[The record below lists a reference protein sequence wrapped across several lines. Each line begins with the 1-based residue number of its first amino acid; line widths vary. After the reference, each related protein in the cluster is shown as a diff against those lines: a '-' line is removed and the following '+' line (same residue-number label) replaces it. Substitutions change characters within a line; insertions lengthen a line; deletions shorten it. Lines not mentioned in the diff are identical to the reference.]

1 MYPFERF
8 TERAKTVLT
17 LAQEEAARAHLSY
30 IGTEHL
36 LIGLLRETDGV
47 GAVALAALG
56 VEIERTREA
65 IQEVISTMP
74 TDVVQQIIPTAR
86 VKRVIELAFEE
97 ARHMGNA
104 FVGTEHLLLAILI
117 EGEGLAAKVLKDAG
131 VTLENARDQVKLALA
146 AAPVE
151 QVVEG
156 RPSAPP
162 DPLPMGA
169 QVREVL
175 RVASVLARKR
185 GSAIIGLGD
194 LMEAIQLTSEQ
205 APPPEGGAP

>member
-8 TERAKTVLT
+8 TERAKRVLT
-17 LAQEEAARAHLSY
+17 FAQEESASARLSY
-30 IGTEHL
+30 IGTEHV
-36 LIGLLRETDGV
+36 LIGLLRESDGV
-47 GAVALAALG
+47 AAVALAALG
-56 VEIERTREA
+56 VEIERMREA
-65 IQEVISTMP
+65 FQEVLGTMP
-74 TDVVQQIIPTAR
+74 TDVGLQIIPTAR

-131 VTLENARDQVKLALA
+131 VTLEAARDQVKLVLA
-146 AAPVE
+146 SAPVE

-156 RPSAPP
+156 RPSGSP

-175 RVASVLARKR
+175 QTASALARKR
-185 GSAIIGLGD
+185 GSTVVGLGD
-194 LMEAIQLTSEQ
+194 LTEAIQLASEQ
-205 APPPEGGAP
+205 TPPPEEGAS